1 MNIESLV
8 HKLELLDLT
17 NERVIF
23 KFKRQLIYPGL
34 ELSNQHNEEHN
45 ILCNCNE
52 YRRKLDLYSKIIY
65 NTLIDA
71 LVDL

>member
-23 KFKRQLIYPGL
+23 NFKKQLIESGL
-34 ELSNQHNEEHN
+34 ELSNQHN
-45 ILCNCNE
+45 
-52 YRRKLDLYSKIIY
+52 
-65 NTLIDA
+65 
-71 LVDL
+71 